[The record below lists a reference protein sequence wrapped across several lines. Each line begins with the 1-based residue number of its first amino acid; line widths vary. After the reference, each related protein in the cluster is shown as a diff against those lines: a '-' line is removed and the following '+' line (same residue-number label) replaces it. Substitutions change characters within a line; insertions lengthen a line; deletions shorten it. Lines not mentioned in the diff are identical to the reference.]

1 MSAGY
6 TEEERQAAVSL
17 QRGPSGEYHRRK
29 LT

>member
-17 QRGPSGEYHRRK
+17 HRGSSGDQSRK